1 MSFRLLAHNQL
12 TIRLYQRE
20 QNVSLDNSISK
31 VEIELVFDSISK
43 VKSSIRVDSKGW
55 NRKPNQ

>member
-31 VEIELVFDSISK
+31 VEIDNSIQFQK
-43 VKSSIRVDSKGW
+43 L
-55 NRKPNQ
+55 NRKPNRKNESNRQDYYF